1 MGDLPAVGTWTTVA
15 PPPPSV
21 VADSFYLVVRAFS
34 GRCQRTMSSILVI
47 SGSPS
52 PTSRTGIV
60 VAHVE
65 HLLRDAGYDVRTVH
79 VRQLPTL
86 SLLTEDLH
94 DQEIADAVSAVLRA
108 DGVVVASPVY
118 RAAYSGLVKALLDLL
133 PKKALRGRAVLP
145 LATGG
150 SQGFLVA
157 MDYAL
162 NPLLTGKG
170 ADQVLRGEFVLDP
183 DIVGEVIAPASAEA
197 LRGAVDRFTLAVEE
211 ARFRRKRT
219 QLRPAV

>member
-1 MGDLPAVGTWTTVA
+1 
-15 PPPPSV
+15 
-21 VADSFYLVVRAFS
+21 
-34 GRCQRTMSSILVI
+34 MSSILVI

-52 PTSRTGIV
+52 PASRTGIV
-60 VAHVE
+60 VAHAE
-65 HLLRDAGYDVRTVH
+65 DLLREAGYGVRTLH

-94 DQEIADAVSAVLRA
+94 DPEVAEAVGAVLRA
-108 DGVVVASPVY
+108 DGIVVASPVY

-133 PKKALRGRAVLP
+133 PKRGLRGRVILP

-170 ADQVLRGEFVLDP
+170 ADNVLRGEFVLDP
-183 DIVGEVIAPASAEA
+183 DIVGDTIAPAAA
-197 LRGAVDRFTLAVEE
+197 AAIRAAVDRFALAVEDV
-211 ARFRRKRT
+211 RFRRRP

>member
-1 MGDLPAVGTWTTVA
+1 
-15 PPPPSV
+15 
-21 VADSFYLVVRAFS
+21 
-34 GRCQRTMSSILVI
+34 MSSILVI

-52 PTSRTGIV
+52 PASRAGIV
-60 VAHVE
+60 VARVDE
-65 HLLRDAGYDVRTVH
+65 LLRDAGYDVQTLH

-108 DGVVVASPVY
+108 DGIVVASPVY

-133 PKKALRGRAVLP
+133 PKKGLRGRVILP

-183 DIVGEVIAPASAEA
+183 DIVGEVIAPTAAEA
-197 LRGAVDRFTLAVEE
+197 IRAAVDRFTLAVEE
-211 ARFRRKRT
+211 ARFRRKRP

>member
-1 MGDLPAVGTWTTVA
+1 
-15 PPPPSV
+15 
-21 VADSFYLVVRAFS
+21 
-34 GRCQRTMSSILVI
+34 MSSILVI

-52 PTSRTGIV
+52 PTSRTAIV
-60 VAHVE
+60 VSHVDD
-65 HLLRDAGYDVRTVH
+65 LLRAAGYEVRTLH

-94 DQEIADAVSAVLRA
+94 DPEIADAVSAVLRA
-108 DGVVVASPVY
+108 DGIVVASPVY

-133 PKKALRGRAVLP
+133 PKKGLRGRVILP

-162 NPLLTGKG
+162 NPLFTGKG
-170 ADQVLRGEFVLDP
+170 ADNVLRGEFILDP
-183 DIVGEVIAPASAEA
+183 DIVGDVIAPTSADAIRTA
-197 LRGAVDRFTLAVEE
+197 LDRFTLAVEDI
-211 ARFRRKRT
+211 RFRRKRT